1 MSAVAFAVDSDCI
14 GNRVEIADESTCLMT
29 VQSAAGIPDA
39 PDAAEMAADAAELA
53 AEMAEDTAADALAAG
68 ALGELLELPE
78 LLQAASTAQV
88 PPATITASARR
99 GSRG

>member
-1 MSAVAFAVDSDCI
+1 VDSDCI

-39 PDAAEMAADAAELA
+39 GAVAADAAELA

-68 ALGELLELPE
+68 ALDELLELPE
-78 LLQAASTAQV
+78 LPQAASAAQV

-99 GSRG
+99 GSRV